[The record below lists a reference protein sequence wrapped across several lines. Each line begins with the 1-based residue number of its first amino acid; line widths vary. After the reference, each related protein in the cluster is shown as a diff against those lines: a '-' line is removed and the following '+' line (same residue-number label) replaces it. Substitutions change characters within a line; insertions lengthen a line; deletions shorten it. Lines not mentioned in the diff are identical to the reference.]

1 MPAVTNHMGVL
12 KNSEILVNGTDYAN
26 QMTRSRLTPDT
37 PSQQLRTLVPDGTI
51 TDTDSASWVWEIAGI
66 QKYATGGLAKLLND
80 ATPGDLLTIVWEPR
94 KDVTGQPTISFT
106 VVAKPVTVGGD
117 QGGFA
122 TFEAVLEVVGSPTF
136 GTIA

>member
-1 MPAVTNHMGVL
+1 MPVVSAHMGVL
-12 KNSEILVNGTDYAN
+12 KNSLITVNGTDYAN
-26 QMTRSRLTPDT
+26 QLTRSRLTPDT

-80 ATPGDLLTIVWEPR
+80 ATPGDLLTVVWQPR
-94 KDVTGQPTISFT
+94 KAITGQPNNSFT

-117 QGGFA
+117 QGAFA

-136 GTIA
+136 GII